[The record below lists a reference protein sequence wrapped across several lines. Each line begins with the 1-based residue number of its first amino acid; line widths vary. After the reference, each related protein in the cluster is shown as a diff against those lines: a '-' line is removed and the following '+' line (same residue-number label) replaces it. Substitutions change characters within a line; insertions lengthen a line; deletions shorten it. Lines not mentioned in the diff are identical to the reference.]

1 MDFATGEQQQEQP
14 TLEQLDT
21 WCKQALSSP
30 TAEQREEG
38 ERRLRYY
45 FPTFSETLAEL
56 SGSHEFSSGQERV
69 LSVFPAI
76 KGPADAAKLMTW
88 FLHQSSEVFSITYV
102 VRRLRTL
109 VLNHLA
115 VMNNSQKVELR
126 DNLFG
131 AIRDKHEGMPAF
143 LIEDISRTLALVVMF
158 TWFDILDSQ
167 DIVDTIFDLAKGSD
181 KRSILAL
188 QMMRAFVGAFNR
200 ELPSKYIARQRRV
213 VVTFRDKQLKA
224 IFEHALNSMREAI
237 TAMNSNGGVASA
249 SGGGSHGSREDM
261 VAKRMILSNALLLQ
275 RDCLGFDFIGL
286 APDDASDEAVAIQV
300 PSTWKD
306 IIQVDNFLD
315 PYFNGYKHSDPPI
328 SSQFLEVLVMIAS
341 IRRSFYME
349 SVRIDFVKRM
359 SAGLVEILAGAIG
372 LEDVENYHHLCRLL
386 ARFRCIHTLIEIE
399 ESPTYRELL
408 AATASFTMT
417 GLTLWEWS
425 ANSIAP
431 LLTFWSKVASTHDA
445 RDNSNADIA
454 GDVIATTLPQ
464 VIREYLRAMIHATS
478 RVVSGDSMADNPLES
493 TDALLENMALVA
505 NIARSSYDAC
515 APVAIEILREMAA
528 EYQSILNSGAVGDET
543 MAMIENQLAW
553 PVYAVGQF
561 IGGRQP
567 YKSLPEDDRLDAEMF
582 ATGLELDRLVQQRL
596 QSAITAPASEA
607 LELAFIQM
615 YCNFRTSYVSEQG
628 YKATAVFA
636 KLSSF
641 VGINDSAE
649 ILDLILQKV
658 LFNFRTWQSQS
669 GVMQRSLQLFHEL
682 TTGYVSVRQVAKLD
696 TMKLLLANHNSDQFQ
711 FLRSIDV
718 YKQRAMYY
726 GGLAR
731 VLFTGETTVSQF
743 AEFVQPWERIVGEM
757 LAMSDVQLAQ
767 DPVRAELL
775 RTLRDLR
782 GFLAAISSKANYQ
795 LFFEW
800 FCPTRIQIIHRSVQM
815 TADPQVQV
823 AALKLMAEFVYNRT
837 QRLNFDVSSANGIL
851 IFREASK
858 AMWEYGSGVLESG
871 RRGTIVRDM
880 YKDRYKGV
888 AVCFTILTR
897 LMSGKYVAIG
907 VMPLYGDDALDNAY
921 RIVLELLK
929 QFPAADVIAYPKLGK
944 ATMPM
949 LEVLA
954 AKNSIDLVPL
964 DEAAY
969 EHMMR
974 LCVEAFDHA
983 ETAVSSAA
991 CSVIDNILAAALET
1005 ASANK
1010 RSQVVELVQ
1019 QRKDVAA
1026 YLLKTM
1032 LNIVLFEDRPNDW
1045 SFSRPLFCLIVLD
1058 RDLALQHTG
1067 HVVQYQPPERRDDL
1081 VKALK
1086 DLLSATEFVLTTTNR
1101 DEFTQALSQYRREV
1115 TSKNLILMVP
1125 TTQTLGAP
1133 VDLLS
1138 TSDPGSG
1145 AGAGGAGAG
1154 QQRNDSEETMT
1165 D

>member
-1 MDFATGEQQQEQP
+1 MDFASGEQQP

-21 WCKQALSSP
+21 WCKQAMSSP
-30 TAEQREEG
+30 TAEQREEA

-69 LSVFPAI
+69 LTVFPSI
-76 KGPADAAKLMTW
+76 KGPADAARLMTW

-109 VLNHLA
+109 VLNHLS
-115 VMNNSQKVELR
+115 VMSSSQKIELR
-126 DNLFG
+126 NSLFG
-131 AIRDKHEGMPAF
+131 AIRNKYASMPAF
-143 LIEDISRTLALVVMF
+143 LVEDISRTLALIVMF
-158 TWFDILDSQ
+158 TWFDIMDSQ
-167 DIVDTIFDLAKGSD
+167 DTIDAIFDLGKESD
-181 KRSILAL
+181 KHAVLAL
-188 QMMRAFVGAFNR
+188 QMMRAFVGEFNR

-213 VVTFRDKQLKA
+213 VVPFRDKQLKA
-224 IFEHALNSMREAI
+224 IFDHALNSMREAI
-237 TAMNSNGGVASA
+237 SVINGAPDSHSTSDEVA
-249 SGGGSHGSREDM
+249 
-261 VAKRMILSNALLLQ
+261 AKKMILSNALLLQ

-286 APDDASDEAVAIQV
+286 APDDASDEAVAIQI

-315 PYFNGYKHSDPPI
+315 PYFNGYKYSDPSI
-328 SSQFLEVLVMIAS
+328 SSQFVEVLVMIAS

-349 SVRIDFVKRM
+349 SVRVEFVKRM
-359 SAGLVEILAGAIG
+359 SAGIVEILSGAIG

-399 ESPTYRELL
+399 DSPVYRELL
-408 AATASFTMT
+408 VATESFTMT

-431 LLTFWSKVASTHDA
+431 LLTFWSKVASSHDS

-454 GDVIATTLPQ
+454 GDVIASSLPRI
-464 VIREYLRAMIHATS
+464 VREYLRAMIHATS
-478 RVVSGDSMADNPLES
+478 LVVSGDSVADNPLEN
-493 TDALLENMALVA
+493 TDALLDNMALVA
-505 NIARSSYDAC
+505 NIARSSYEVC

-528 EYQSILNSGAVGDET
+528 EYQSMLNSGAVNDDT
-543 MAMIENQLAW
+543 VSVLENQLAW
-553 PVYAVGQF
+553 PVYAVSQF
-561 IGGRQP
+561 VGGRQP

-596 QSAITAPASEA
+596 QSSITAPASEA
-607 LELAFIQM
+607 LELAFIQL

-641 VGINDSAE
+641 IGINDSTGV
-649 ILDLILQKV
+649 LDLILQKV

-696 TMKLLLANHNSDQFQ
+696 TMKLLLVNHSSDQFQ
-711 FLRSIDV
+711 FLRTIDV
-718 YKQRAMYY
+718 YKQRALYY

-731 VLFTGETTVSQF
+731 VLFTSDTSATQF
-743 AEFVQPWERIVGEM
+743 AEFMLPWERVVDEL
-757 LAMSDVQLAQ
+757 LAMPDAQLAQ
-767 DPVRAELL
+767 ETVRAELL

-782 GFLAAISSKANYQ
+782 GFLAAITSKVNYQ
-795 LFFEW
+795 MFFEW
-800 FCPTRIQIIHRSVQM
+800 MCPARIQIVHRCVQM
-815 TADPQVQV
+815 AADTRVQV
-823 AALKLMAEFVYNRT
+823 AALKFIDEFVYNRT

-858 AMWEYGSGVLESG
+858 AMWAYGSGVLESG
-871 RRGTIVRDM
+871 RRGALVRDI

-888 AVCFTILTR
+888 AVCFSILTR
-897 LMSGKYVAIG
+897 LVAGKYVAIG
-907 VMPLYGDDALDNAY
+907 VMPLYGDEALDNAY
-921 RIVLELLK
+921 RVVLELLK
-929 QFPAADVIAYPKLGK
+929 QFPVADVIAYPKLGK
-944 ATMPM
+944 ATMAL
-949 LEVLA
+949 LEVLV
-954 AKNSIDLVPL
+954 AKSNVDLVPL
-964 DEAAY
+964 DGAAY

-983 ETAVSSAA
+983 ETAVSSSA
-991 CSVIDNILAAALET
+991 CSVIDNILTAALENIS
-1005 ASANK
+1005 ASK
-1010 RSQVVELVQ
+1010 QSRVVDLVQ
-1019 QRKDVAA
+1019 QRKDVVV

-1058 RDLALQHTG
+1058 RDLALQHTS
-1067 HVVQYQPPERRDDL
+1067 HVVQYQPTERRDDL
-1081 VKALK
+1081 VVALK
-1086 DLLSATEFVLTTTNR
+1086 GLLSATEFVLSTNNR

-1133 VDLLS
+1133 VDLLAS
-1138 TSDPGSG
+1138 VDGDAS
-1145 AGAGGAGAG
+1145 AGGEG
-1154 QQRNDSEETMT
+1154 QQRNDNEEAMA